1 MKQLATAYWAEIG
14 AFRQA
19 RAGQDAAD
27 AWHYLERAHILSQQ
41 ILRLHLHAHAV
52 MLIFAISRREWREAR
67 GQVLRLMLA
76 PLGALLGRI
85 PSAVGYQPNLASE
98 MGALQERITSTNKG
112 SVSAFVPMSIPEEL
126 RHVLGQEQCK

>member
-1 MKQLATAYWAEIG
+1 MKQLEIAYWAEID

-19 RAGQDAAD
+19 KAGRDAAD
-27 AWHYLERAHILSQQ
+27 AWRYLEHAHILSQQ

-67 GQVLRLMLA
+67 GQVLRLVLA

-85 PSAVGYQPNLASE
+85 PLGNTGRA
-98 MGALQERITSTNKG
+98 
-112 SVSAFVPMSIPEEL
+112 SVSAFVPMPIPEEL
-126 RHVLGQEQCK
+126 RHVLGQDQRK

>member
-1 MKQLATAYWAEIG
+1 MKQLEAAYWAEID

-19 RAGQDAAD
+19 KAGQDAAD

-41 ILRLHLHAHAV
+41 VLRLHLHAHAL
-52 MLIFAISRREWREAR
+52 MLTFAISRREWREVR

-76 PLGALLGRI
+76 PVGALLGRI
-85 PSAVGYQPNLASE
+85 PLGNTGRAA
-98 MGALQERITSTNKG
+98 
-112 SVSAFVPMSIPEEL
+112 VSAFVTMPIPEEL

>member
-1 MKQLATAYWAEIG
+1 MKQLETSYWAEIE

-41 ILRLHLHAHAV
+41 VLRLHLHAHAV
-52 MLIFAISRREWREAR
+52 MLTFAISRREWSEAR
-67 GQVLRLMLA
+67 GQVLRLVLA

-85 PSAVGYQPNLASE
+85 PLGNTGRAA
-98 MGALQERITSTNKG
+98 
-112 SVSAFVPMSIPEEL
+112 VSAFLSMPIPEEL
-126 RHVLGQEQCK
+126 RHVLGQEQSK